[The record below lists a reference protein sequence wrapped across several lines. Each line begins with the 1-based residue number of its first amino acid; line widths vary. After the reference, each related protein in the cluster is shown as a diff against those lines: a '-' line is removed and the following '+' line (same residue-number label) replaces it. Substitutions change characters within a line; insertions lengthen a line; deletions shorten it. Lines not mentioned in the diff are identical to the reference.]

1 MLHRLIISL
10 IRIVAD
16 TFFRRIDVVG
26 SANIPA
32 EVPVIFAGNHP
43 NALMDGWLLIAKCDR
58 WPLHFLGNAK
68 LWKYRLLVPMLDA
81 VGAIPVYRRE
91 EHDGEVDN
99 RSAFERVYEIIE
111 SGSCLGIFP
120 EGVSHAES
128 QLVGLKTGAAR
139 IALTVTARGKTK
151 VAIVPCGLNY
161 IHRHRFRSQVLIEFG
176 PPIVIDEKWLREFAN
191 DEQGAVRRLTEHLG
205 NALRNVTLNAPDWRT
220 LRFIQTARRLYKPSS
235 VELTPGQYVE
245 LSRRFV
251 DRYLEVREDPEM
263 LALRDEVEDYQSR
276 LDMIGIK
283 DYQLRFPVTLGRAF
297 RKIMFRALMML
308 LLMPVALPG
317 ALVHLP
323 VGLIAASVGERFSY
337 EMDDIATLKVLAT
350 ILLLPLIYLGLA
362 LVIGVY
368 FGVWWALGVIIV
380 LPFSFI
386 ASVRLIEAEAGLLIS
401 MLSLLRLARLSN
413 EVDDLRATRTALVNR
428 VRALADRL
436 ADPTVP
442 RMFTAEDFGRYG
454 DK

>member
-1 MLHRLIISL
+1 
-10 IRIVAD
+10 
-16 TFFRRIDVVG
+16 
-26 SANIPA
+26 
-32 EVPVIFAGNHP
+32 
-43 NALMDGWLLIAKCDR
+43 
-58 WPLHFLGNAK
+58 
-68 LWKYRLLVPMLDA
+68 
-81 VGAIPVYRRE
+81 
-91 EHDGEVDN
+91 
-99 RSAFERVYEIIE
+99 
-111 SGSCLGIFP
+111 
-120 EGVSHAES
+120 
-128 QLVGLKTGAAR
+128 
-139 IALTVTARGKTK
+139 
-151 VAIVPCGLNY
+151 
-161 IHRHRFRSQVLIEFG
+161 
-176 PPIVIDEKWLREFAN
+176 
-191 DEQGAVRRLTEHLG
+191 
-205 NALRNVTLNAPDWRT
+205 
-220 LRFIQTARRLYKPSS
+220 
-235 VELTPGQYVE
+235 
-245 LSRRFV
+245 
-251 DRYLEVREDPEM
+251 M